1 VKGKTMQLRKYFT
14 APFAALLLTGA
25 SLANA
30 ATPIDVTWNPTGA
43 GITNAGAFTFD
54 NVLINTYANI
64 DITGGGTAFSEQGFA
79 RLTVFSNNGLPTAVP
94 TAGLPGG
101 TPYSL
106 YISFTA
112 TGTQTAG
119 IPSTGNFTSLNFSL
133 LGAPGVTTFADSN
146 NDGIF
151 EVTGA
156 PTVTLATGSLIGGS
170 TSLTLGSAGLLPA
183 AQILTTFVP
192 NPAFAAFFVNPN
204 AFTQMDLTAA
214 FTNTGSRDHPVSA
227 GRRRLP
233 PFAQWR
239 WRQRDVCNRGSGA
252 GHVWHVAGRSGPVRV
267 HRTAQETENRLIRF
281 L

>member
-1 VKGKTMQLRKYFT
+1 
-14 APFAALLLTGA
+14 
-25 SLANA
+25 
-30 ATPIDVTWNPTGA
+30 
-43 GITNAGAFTFD
+43 
-54 NVLINTYANI
+54 
-64 DITGGGTAFSEQGFA
+64 
-79 RLTVFSNNGLPTAVP
+79 VFSNNGLPTSIP
-94 TAGLPGG
+94 TASFPGG

-106 YISFTA
+106 YFSFTA

-133 LGAPGVTTFADSN
+133 LGAPGITTFADSN

-214 FTNTGSRDHPVSA
+214 FTNTGTVITQFDLGGGNFRLSLNGGGGNATLAPAIPEPDTYGMLLA
-227 GRRRLP
+227 GLGLFAFIARRRG
-233 PFAQWR
+233 R
-239 WRQRDVCNRGSGA
+239 K
-252 GHVWHVAGRSGPVRV
+252 VA
-267 HRTAQETENRLIRF
+267 
-281 L
+281 